1 MGSVWCAAHGSES
14 CSMLHSSGLPASK
27 GAQDYLCCSLLI
39 ALVQINSTLNG
50 TLRLSAFLTGFTVNQ
65 HLLMENNTCKTG
77 RHLLLTNLLLSPRIK
92 LHI

>member
-39 ALVQINSTLNG
+39 ALVQINRTLNG

-65 HLLMENNTCKTG
+65 HLLMENNTYKQEGIFCLPTYC
-77 RHLLLTNLLLSPRIK
+77 LVPE
-92 LHI
+92 